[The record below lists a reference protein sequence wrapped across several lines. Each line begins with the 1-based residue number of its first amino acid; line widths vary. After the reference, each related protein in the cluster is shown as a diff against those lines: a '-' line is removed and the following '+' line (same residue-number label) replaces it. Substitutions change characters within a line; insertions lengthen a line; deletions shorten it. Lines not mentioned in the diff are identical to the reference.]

1 MFLSRYESAEVRSG
15 RAAGALPF
23 NGGSSLATQKRT
35 IFLLTWVTYAGYY
48 FCRKNVS
55 IALPLLEGAKGISHL
70 DLANIVFG
78 YSLFYALG
86 QFVCGILSDRYGAR
100 RIVGAGLV
108 LVVLSNLLM
117 CMHGTPGWL
126 LCFACLNGLG
136 QSSGWSGLV
145 KMMGSWFAGNR
156 RGIVMAWW
164 STNYVLGGFLATAFA
179 TWSVTQTLL
188 FPGLGWRRGFL
199 FPALVVLAIVPAFLL
214 LARDS
219 PAQREP
225 AERDAAKGQKP
236 DLAFSSFEFFRLL
249 RSRQVQALGTA
260 YFFLELCRYALLFW
274 LPYFL
279 VNRLRLSL
287 GVSGYV
293 SSLYELAGVAGALLA
308 GYVSD
313 RFMESRRAPVCVI
326 MMAGF
331 GLMAL
336 LPVFQ
341 PHPGIAL
348 TALSVS
354 VAGMLTYGPD
364 TLLSGAAA
372 QDVGGEMA
380 TATSSGLIDG
390 LGHLGSL
397 FSPYL
402 VVFVSARY
410 GWNLLF
416 LLFSGAA
423 FLASLSL
430 LPIWKLKPAEAR
442 TKQDSLGPA

>member
-1 MFLSRYESAEVRSG
+1 MQNG
-15 RAAGALPF
+15 RPNCSDDSSPVGALHPA
-23 NGGSSLATQKRT
+23 GGSSFPAQQRT
-35 IFLLTWVTYAGYY
+35 MFLVTWATYAGYY
-48 FCRKNVS
+48 FCRKNIS
-55 IALPLLEGAKGISHL
+55 IALPLLEGTKGITHL

-86 QFVCGILSDRYGAR
+86 QFVCGVLSDRFGAR
-100 RIVGAGLV
+100 LVVGAGLV

-117 CMHGTPGWL
+117 CLHGTSSWL
-126 LCFACLNGLG
+126 LFFACVNGLG

-179 TWSVTQTLL
+179 TWSVTQPFLL
-188 FPGLGWRRGFL
+188 RGLGWRRGFL
-199 FPALVVLAIVPAFLL
+199 FPALVVLALVPVFLL

-219 PAQREP
+219 PAQQEP
-225 AERDAAKGQKP
+225 AQPKAAACEKP
-236 DLAFSSFEFFRLL
+236 KRALSWRVEFFRLL
-249 RSRQVQALGTA
+249 RCRQVQALGTA

-313 RFMESRRAPVCVI
+313 RFMESRRAPVCVM

-341 PHPGIAL
+341 PHPGL
-348 TALSVS
+348 VVTALWVS
-354 VAGMLTYGPD
+354 LAGMLTYGPD

-372 QDVGGEMA
+372 QDVGGELA

-390 LGHLGSL
+390 LGHLGAL

-423 FLASLSL
+423 FVASLSL
-430 LPIWKLKPAEAR
+430 LPIWKVKAGGARAGQDGLEPA
-442 TKQDSLGPA
+442 